1 MSQVYF
7 NNIAQIIKKQLE
19 SAEHTIKIAVAWFT
33 NDRLF
38 HPLLDSLKKGLT
50 VELVIID
57 DAINRNE
64 LALDFPEFIKFGG
77 KLFFS
82 STKKMHNKFCIID
95 ENILMTGSY
104 NWTLYAEALN
114 WENLLLS
121 DDKSIIKEYCE
132 EFQRIVSDSKEISIY
147 EPILLHELKETDL
160 FNNYEYL
167 CNDLSLKGQ
176 RYKNAISAINNESK
190 REVTLDERIPS
201 EFDRRGIPLLKK
213 EWNAKTCKK
222 RLVNFQIKTVPSF
235 KPSAGKKYILAYLTF
250 SESMCRD
257 EWVHIIDDEY
267 VLEMMQYFYEKDG
280 GLVPNSDPL
289 PDIPED
295 LYTPNRKYRFQLK
308 RCYFQNDVPHY
319 HLDSNGELF
328 RNGNNVSEYKE
339 FSLLMRLGN
348 GYRDYIGFDSLTEA
362 YSWTISNLF
371 LQGSIDEIDKEF
383 SFSYNPSLSG
393 IYQGKIDD
401 LFAIRLAERNLNLK
415 QDSRQKIFSTI
426 EKRLKY
432 NPEGYWL
439 EWNHEVISYIY
450 GIYSYNHIF
459 INSDFAYSEKSDR
472 NGVWFKIINFHI
484 ADYNK
489 NTGMLKY
496 NPLLK
501 HVISK
506 IKDKVKGIIAYAF
519 NIDKS
524 PGSLYDALIQNGF
537 VEDGF
542 LSKDICVSRQI
553 RYGEII
559 QMKLIF

>member
-64 LALDFPEFIKFGG
+64 LALDFSEFIKFGG

-121 DDKSIIKEYCE
+121 DDRSIIKEYCE

-319 HLDSNGELF
+319 HLDSNGEPF
-328 RNGNNVSEYKE
+328 RKDGIVKEYKE
-339 FSLLMRLGN
+339 FCLLARIGKD
-348 GYRDYIGFDSLTEA
+348 YRDYIGFNNLTEA
-362 YSWTISNLF
+362 YSWIINNLF
-371 LQGSIDEIDKEF
+371 LQGSINDVDKEF
-383 SFSYNPSLSG
+383 SFSYNPSLKG
-393 IYQGKIDD
+393 IYNGTIDD

-415 QDSRQKIFSTI
+415 HEVRQKIFDNI
-426 EKRLKY
+426 ERRLNN
-432 NPEGYWL
+432 NPKGYWL
-439 EWNHEVISYIY
+439 QWSQVVIAYVY
-450 GIYSYNHIF
+450 GIYSYNPIYTYTDF
-459 INSDFAYSEKSDR
+459 IHSEISDSQ
-472 NGVWFKIINFHI
+472 GTWFKIITFKI

-489 NTGMLKY
+489 CTGPSKY
-496 NPLLK
+496 GPLLE
-501 HVISK
+501 HILSEL
-506 IKDKVKGIIAYAF
+506 KDKVKGIIAYAF
-519 NIDKS
+519 NKDQS
-524 PGSLYDALIQNGF
+524 EDSLYQALLSHGF
-537 VEDGF
+537 DKDGL
-542 LSKDICVSRQI
+542 LSQEICVRVNAK
-553 RYGEII
+553 YGEIA